1 MRRSLKF
8 VVFGALGLVA
18 AGALGLALRPAPIPV
33 ETARITV
40 GALEVTAEEQ
50 GETRAH
56 DRFVVAAP
64 VTGRLMRVLLR
75 DGDSVLENQ
84 TVATMAPL
92 PLSGRER
99 DELNARIA
107 ASEAI
112 QRGAEAQLSH
122 LLEDLAQAQR
132 ESARLERLQAQALV
146 SQQEFE
152 QARNAAITLEKD
164 VAAARYRVKS
174 AEADVRGARAGLA
187 ALADQ
192 KQLSALV
199 IRAPST
205 GRVLRV
211 LEASERVLAAGTPIL
226 VIGDLNHLE
235 VVMEMLS
242 SEAVRVAPDMPAS
255 LEDWGGA
262 APLRARVRLVE
273 PYAFLKISALGVEER
288 RTRVI
293 LDIIDPPVSLGDG
306 YRVYG
311 RISIWRGASVLKVP
325 IAALFRC
332 REDWCVFAVE
342 NGRARQRKVVID
354 HRNRSEAEVR
364 SGLSAGDIVV
374 TYPANE
380 LQDNSRVSLLQ

>member
-255 LEDWGGA
+255 LED
-262 APLRARVRLVE
+262 
-273 PYAFLKISALGVEER
+273 
-288 RTRVI
+288 
-293 LDIIDPPVSLGDG
+293 
-306 YRVYG
+306 
-311 RISIWRGASVLKVP
+311 
-325 IAALFRC
+325 
-332 REDWCVFAVE
+332 
-342 NGRARQRKVVID
+342 
-354 HRNRSEAEVR
+354 
-364 SGLSAGDIVV
+364 
-374 TYPANE
+374 
-380 LQDNSRVSLLQ
+380 